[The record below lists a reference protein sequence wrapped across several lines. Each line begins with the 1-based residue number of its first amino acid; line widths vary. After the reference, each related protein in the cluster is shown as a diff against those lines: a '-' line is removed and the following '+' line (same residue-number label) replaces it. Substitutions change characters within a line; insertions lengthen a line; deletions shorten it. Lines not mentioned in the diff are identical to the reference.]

1 MHKLFAQ
8 SPQVG
13 FSGAVHGL
21 RDSMRSSIASLGW
34 LDYDSR
40 TGASNA
46 NLPSDLFIVTLRVS
60 DTAAGREQLGPRL
73 HVMITPVRERPRQYR
88 TTGRSQIAVAS
99 LTPLGMLSVF
109 RTELR
114 HVVDQLV
121 PLAELCGPARERQL
135 WAALQ
140 GCQSLDA
147 CCEVFGRWLEAAAL
161 DGPALSVA
169 DQRIART
176 ALRVCDMDLARYD
189 VVALAAQEGI
199 TRRQLERDFQ
209 RRLGVSPGTYARL
222 VRFQRAAA
230 AVARGAPLLDA
241 ALDNGYADQAHMNR
255 VFMTYTGLTPRALA
269 REGARPGREL
279 VRQGLAGRVWLLDLP
294 PASVLA
300 PAIQTP
306 AGSPYVVAPV
316 QDMRP
321 DPVAQWAA

>member
-8 SPQVG
+8 LPQVG

-21 RDSMRSSIASLGW
+21 RDSMRTSVASLGW
-34 LDYDSR
+34 LDYDAR
-40 TGASNA
+40 AGASNA
-46 NLPSDLFIVTLRVS
+46 NLPSDLFIVTLRCS
-60 DTAAGREQLGPRL
+60 DNAAGREQLGPRL
-73 HVMITPVRERPRQYR
+73 QVMITPVRERPRQYS
-88 TTGRSQIAVAS
+88 TSGRSQIAAAS
-99 LTPLGMLSVF
+99 LTPLGMLSAF
-109 RTELR
+109 RSELR

-140 GCQSLDA
+140 GCSSMDA
-147 CCEVFGRWLEAAAL
+147 CCEAFGRWLEAL
-161 DGPALSVA
+161 TLEGPALSSA

-176 ALRVCDMDLARYD
+176 ALRVSTMDLARYD
-189 VVALAAQEGI
+189 VMALAAQEGV

-222 VRFQRAAA
+222 VRFQRAAS
-230 AVARGAPLLDA
+230 AVARGTPLIDA

-255 VFMTYTGLTPRALA
+255 VFKVYTGLTPRALA

-279 VRQGLAGRVWLLDLP
+279 LRQGLAGRVWLLDLP
-294 PASVLA
+294 PANVLA

-306 AGSPYVVAPV
+306 PGSPYVVAPV

-321 DPVAQWAA
+321 DPMAQWAA